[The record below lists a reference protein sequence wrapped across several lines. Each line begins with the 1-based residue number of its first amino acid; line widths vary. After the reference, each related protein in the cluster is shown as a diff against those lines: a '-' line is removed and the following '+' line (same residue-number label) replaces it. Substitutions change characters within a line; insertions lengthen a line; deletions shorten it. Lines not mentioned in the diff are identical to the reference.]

1 MAIWIQSLSW
11 TLIYSLGQGLL
22 IFASLRL
29 LLKLIPDTSANV
41 RYHLSLSALT
51 IMLVWFATTLWQQLH
66 YYTIASEQSFVLS
79 MQPHVSFKQ
88 QLQIIAQINNYST
101 YRSVILFIQVIAP
114 WLSASYIAGLA
125 LMVIRLSAGMLQ
137 LFSLRKNGIIQPRAE
152 FIDLLTALKSRL
164 HYEGP
169 ARLLISLK
177 AQVPMVV
184 GFIKPVILVPAAAM
198 TQLSTEQLETILLHE
213 LAHLK
218 RHDYLINILQIVVET
233 VLFFNPFA
241 WLISA
246 IIRREREHCCDDLVL
261 DHTREPL
268 SYATAIAALAHQ
280 PGTKSVFTV
289 AATGQSNHLFN
300 RIKRIMEMKKNP
312 FSYSRMVAAI
322 LIITTVTCS
331 IAWLTPAFA
340 RTKKGTPEKAAAPP
354 KPVQNALSAI
364 NQDEVILANRLMA
377 DKLIDQVKGFVVEKN
392 GNKLYIDGKPQA
404 DEVATKYL
412 AGIKKEVMRVQ
423 VFPLLERLKMHPG
436 ASFLQIL
443 VPVNLSSGCV
453 DYNAPKPG
461 C

>member
-1 MAIWIQSLSW
+1 
-11 TLIYSLGQGLL
+11 
-22 IFASLRL
+22 
-29 LLKLIPDTSANV
+29 
-41 RYHLSLSALT
+41 
-51 IMLVWFATTLWQQLH
+51 
-66 YYTIASEQSFVLS
+66 
-79 MQPHVSFKQ
+79 
-88 QLQIIAQINNYST
+88 
-101 YRSVILFIQVIAP
+101 
-114 WLSASYIAGLA
+114 
-125 LMVIRLSAGMLQ
+125 MVIRLSTGMLQ
-137 LFSLRKNGIIQPRAE
+137 LFSLRKNGILQPKPE
-152 FIDLLTALKSRL
+152 ITNLLISLKSRL
-164 HYEGP
+164 HYDGP
-169 ARLLISLK
+169 VQLLISMK

-184 GFIKPVILVPAAAM
+184 GFLKPFILVPAAAM

-213 LAHLK
+213 LAHIK

-268 SYATAIAALAHQ
+268 SYATALAALADQ
-280 PGTKSVFTV
+280 PGTGSVFTV

-340 RTKKGTPEKAAAPP
+340 RAKKGTPEKAAAPP
-354 KPVQNALSAI
+354 KPVHNALPAI

-404 DEVATKYL
+404 DEIATKYL

-436 ASFLQIL
+436 AGFLQIL

-453 DYNAPKPG
+453 DYNAPMPG

>member
-11 TLIYSLGQGLL
+11 TLIYSLGQGFLV
-22 IFASLRL
+22 FASLWL
-29 LLKLIPDTSANV
+29 LLKLIPNASANV

-51 IMLVWFATTLWQQLH
+51 IIQAWFATTLWQQFHEFTL
-66 YYTIASEQSFVLS
+66 ANAESVGLL
-79 MQPHVSFKQ
+79 MQTSVTLKQ
-88 QLQIIAQINNYST
+88 QLQAIAAINDYST
-101 YRSVILFIQVIAP
+101 YQSILLSVQVFAP
-114 WLSASYIAGLA
+114 WLSAFYIIGLS
-125 LMVIRLSAGMLQ
+125 LMVIRLSAGIRQ
-137 LFSLRKNGIIQPRAE
+137 LFSLRKTGIIQPRPEIA
-152 FIDLLTALKSRL
+152 DLLTSLKNRL
-164 HYEGP
+164 RYDGP
-169 ARLLISLK
+169 VRLLISMK

-213 LAHLK
+213 LAHIK

-233 VLFFNPFA
+233 FLFFNPFA

-268 SYATAIAALAHQ
+268 SYATALTALADK
-280 PGTKSVFTV
+280 PGTGSVFTV

-322 LIITTVTCS
+322 LITATITCS

-340 RTKKGTPEKAAAPP
+340 RAKKGTPEKAATPP
-354 KPVQNALSAI
+354 KPAQNALPAI

-392 GNKLYIDGKPQA
+392 GNQLFIDGKQQA
-404 DEVATKYL
+404 DAIATKYL
-412 AGIKKEVMRVQ
+412 SGIKKESMRVQ

-453 DYNAPKPG
+453 DYSGPKPG